1 MSIEELE
8 AEALRLDPK
17 GRARL
22 AGRLLESLDDL
33 TPEENSQIWAEEAE
47 RRAAAAEAGRLSM
60 RSADAV
66 FRDARAR
73 V

>member
-1 MSIEELE
+1 MKVEELE

-22 AGRLLESLDDL
+22 AGRLLESPDEL

-47 RRAAAAEAGRLSM
+47 RRAAALDSGRLST
-60 RSADAV
+60 RSADEV
-66 FRDARAR
+66 LRDARAR